1 MPDLG
6 EQAPHPETPEA
17 ALAALMAGNER
28 YRTGELSLRDHSP
41 VGYDRAVAQKPF
53 AAVVA
58 CSDSR
63 VSPNLIFDVERG
75 NIFNSKVAGNSIA
88 PAILG
93 STEFAVAVLGVKLV
107 MVLGHSDCG
116 AVKAAIDVTNGQE
129 FPEAEFG
136 QIGAIVDAVVPSVKR
151 IDPAERTLDAC
162 VSANA
167 RDQADRLAAAK
178 PIIAPA
184 LAAGRIDV
192 VAGVYDIGSGRVS
205 LLD

>member
-1 MPDLG
+1 MPHRG
-6 EQAPHPETPEA
+6 EQAPHPETPQA
-17 ALAALMAGNER
+17 ALDALLAGNER

-41 VGYDRAVAQKPF
+41 VGPDRAAGQKPF

-75 NIFNSKVAGNSIA
+75 NIFNSKVAGNSIG
-88 PAILG
+88 PAVLG
-93 STEFAVAVLGVKLV
+93 STEFAVAVLDVKLV

-116 AVKAAIDVTNGQE
+116 AVKAALEVTEGRE
-129 FPEAEFG
+129 FPESEYG
-136 QIGAIVDAVVPSVKR
+136 QIGALVDEILPSVER
-151 IDPAERTLDAC
+151 IDPDERTFDAC
-162 VSANA
+162 VRANA
-167 RDQADRLAAAK
+167 RDQADRLIAAD

-184 LAAGRIDV
+184 VAAGRIAV

-205 LLD
+205 LVD